1 MSDVLS
7 YPFMQRALVAAVLVG
22 VVCSVIGT
30 YVVLRKMAFIGAGI
44 SHSAFGGVALGYLL
58 GLDPIGIAI
67 PFCFATAMAIG
78 WVSRKGRVS
87 EDTAIGIA
95 FASTM
100 ALGALFISLK
110 KGYNLDLFGYLFGSI
125 LAVSKSD
132 LWLILGLGLGV
143 IVIVALLFKELLFV
157 SFDEEMAAVS
167 GLPVQTLYF
176 LLLGLMA
183 LTVVI
188 SIKIVGI
195 ILVEALLVIPAAAAF
210 QHHAA
215 TGGSHE
221 AGSGTRG
228 AQQGETA
235 SGHPGLPGL
244 EDSGKPRTGAHRRFS
259 GAGPGLVGRG
269 RPPGGDCL
277 PFSGRSADKGEDG
290 GLGPRRGDGATD
302 PQTPGSHPGRS
313 RPESP
318 GPQRQAA
325 HCRKDPYCGAAGERS
340 C

>member
-30 YVVLRKMAFIGAGI
+30 YVVLKKMAFIGAGI
-44 SHSAFGGVALGYLL
+44 SHSAFGGVALGYLV
-58 GLDPIGIAI
+58 GVSPIGIAI
-67 PFCFATAMAIG
+67 PFCLATAMAIG

-100 ALGALFISLK
+100 ALGALFIGLK
-110 KGYNLDLFGYLFGSI
+110 EGYNVDLFGYLFGSI
-125 LAVSKSD
+125 LAVSESD

-143 IVIVALLFKELLFV
+143 IAVVILLFKELLFM

-167 GLPVQTLYF
+167 GLPVQALYF

-183 LTVVI
+183 LTVIV

-210 QHHAA
+210 QLTRSFVRMMALSVLIGVVSGV
-215 TGGSHE
+215 GGLFLSYWWD
-221 AGSGTRG
+221 
-228 AQQGETA
+228 
-235 SGHPGLPGL
+235 LP
-244 EDSGKPRTGAHRRFS
+244 S
-259 GAGPGLVGRG
+259 GATIVLTAAAIFFVCFVLSPKRRRRLVLNR
-269 RPPGGDCL
+269 
-277 PFSGRSADKGEDG
+277 
-290 GLGPRRGDGATD
+290 
-302 PQTPGSHPGRS
+302 
-313 RPESP
+313 
-318 GPQRQAA
+318 
-325 HCRKDPYCGAAGERS
+325 ERS
-340 C
+340 